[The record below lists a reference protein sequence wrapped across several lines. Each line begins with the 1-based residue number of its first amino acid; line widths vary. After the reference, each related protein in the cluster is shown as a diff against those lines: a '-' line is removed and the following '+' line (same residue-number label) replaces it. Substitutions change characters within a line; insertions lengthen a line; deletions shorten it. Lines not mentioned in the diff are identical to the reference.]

1 MNGNGGNVSRLH
13 SRGSSGNSNGGDRSG
28 GGFRLDE
35 LERRVGALEQETGE
49 TKGICIE
56 LKAKLEN
63 LSTKEHYTELKTR
76 MEGLAT
82 KEDVLQAKN
91 DMLKWG
97 VGIIVV
103 MLLSVVGHVFL
114 RSL

>member
-1 MNGNGGNVSRLH
+1 MGQEILMNGNGSNVSRLP
-13 SRGSSGNSNGGDRSG
+13 SRGSSGSSNGGDRNG

-35 LERRVGALEQETGE
+35 LERRVGVLEQETRE

-56 LKAKLEN
+56 LK
-63 LSTKEHYTELKTR
+63 TR
-76 MEGLAT
+76 MESLAT

-91 DMLKWG
+91 SMLVWG
-97 VGIIVV
+97 IGIIVE
-103 MLLSVVGHVFL
+103 MLISVVGHVFL

>member
-1 MNGNGGNVSRLH
+1 MNRNEDNVANLH
-13 SRGSSGNSNGGDRSG
+13 RRGRSGASNGGGRNG

-35 LERRVGALEQETGE
+35 LERRVGVLEQETRE
-49 TKGICIE
+49 TKGICI
-56 LKAKLEN
+56 
-63 LSTKEHYTELKTR
+63 ELKTR

-97 VGIIVV
+97 VGIIIV
-103 MLLSVVGHVFL
+103 MLVSVVGHVFL

>member
-1 MNGNGGNVSRLH
+1 
-13 SRGSSGNSNGGDRSG
+13 
-28 GGFRLDE
+28 
-35 LERRVGALEQETGE
+35 
-49 TKGICIE
+49 
-56 LKAKLEN
+56 
-63 LSTKEHYTELKTR
+63 